1 MLAESFHRL
10 TKVLLDSGE
19 AATIEDAVRS
29 FRNYGVRIVLGRS
42 VADDPMA
49 QVIALTAINSASRS
63 FLGNVDVV
71 GSPNMRLLVR
81 GFERTSLGDFLSWLG
96 IEGKSIEPQ
105 AAWPT
110 IVVGDTELEQP
121 GNGVLHPW
129 ADGWRYGLGQP
140 QVECGGFFPPAG
152 VAAAGLAVSEAFSML
167 RGDNRY
173 AGRRSVTL
181 SLWFASPVE
190 NGQDEP
196 SCITSAPAV
205 WLVGLGHLGQA
216 YAWTLGFMAPHE
228 GAVVFCQDVDR
239 VTESTVSTS
248 LLSTKADMRRSK
260 ARLTASWLEARG
272 YETMLVERRFDEYQ
286 RVGLGEP
293 QVACFGVD
301 NASARRVIE
310 GAGFRLAADAGL
322 GAGYRDFRA
331 IRVRTF
337 PGPSEASA
345 IWANSD
351 VPGGIES
358 APAYKALLAAGAD
371 PCGVTTLAT
380 RAVGAPFVGCVAAA
394 HTIAEVMRNQ
404 LGFSTHGYL
413 DLNLRTPQAI
423 EAGCAVQ

>member
-19 AATIEDAVRS
+19 AATIEDAIRS

-63 FLGNVDVV
+63 FLGNVEVV
-71 GSPNMRLLVR
+71 ASPNMPLLVR
-81 GFERTSLGDFLSWLG
+81 GFEGTSLGDFLNWLG
-96 IEGKSIEPQ
+96 IQGKPSEPQ
-105 AAWPT
+105 ATWPT
-110 IVVGDTELEQP
+110 IVVGDSNLEHA

-140 QVECGGFFPPAG
+140 HVKSAKFFPPAG
-152 VAAAGLAVSEAFSML
+152 VAAAGLAVSDAFSKL

-173 AGRRSVTL
+173 AGRRSVAL
-181 SLWFASPVE
+181 SLCSASPVE
-190 NGQDEP
+190 NGRDEP
-196 SCITSAPAV
+196 SCITSVPSV

-248 LLSTKADMRRSK
+248 LLSTKADIRRSK

-272 YETMLVERRFDEYQ
+272 YETRLVERRFDEHQ
-286 RVGLGEP
+286 RGGPGEP
-293 QVACFGVD
+293 RVACFGVD

-310 GAGFRLAADAGL
+310 GAGFRLVVDAGL

-337 PGPSEASA
+337 PGPSKAAA

-351 VPGGIES
+351 VHDGIES

-394 HTIAEVMRNQ
+394 HTVAELIRNQ
-404 LGFSTHGYL
+404 LGFSTHSYL
-413 DLNLRTPQAI
+413 DLNLRDPQAI
-423 EAGCAVQ
+423 EAGSAFE